1 MRILVAEDD
10 PVSRRFLERRLA
22 KWGYEVVGAEDGD
35 EAWAALSAEDAPRL
49 AILDWMMPGMDGLD
63 ICRALR
69 ADTRGPYTYVILVTG
84 RDRREDVIEGL
95 GAGADDYL
103 TKPVDVEQLE
113 VRLRA
118 ARRIVDLQEQ
128 LIAAREALRYQAEH
142 DVLTG
147 LPTRARIF
155 DLLESEIDRGSRQGQ
170 SIGVLMTDVDHFKQ
184 VNDTYGH
191 VVGDAVL
198 RGVAS
203 RLRGGCRRYDT
214 VGRYGGEEFV
224 AVLPGCDDR
233 LASEV
238 AERLRAAVAA
248 NPIHTP
254 AGDVP
259 VSVSIGVATTDAHV
273 PRTDALVHAADV
285 ALYRAKRGGRN
296 RVVVA
301 GTDIPPLGQSERPS
315 GTRES
320 SA

>member
-10 PVSRRFLERRLA
+10 PVSRRFLERRLE
-22 KWGYEVVGAEDGD
+22 KWGYEVICAEDGD
-35 EAWAALSAEDAPRL
+35 EAWAALASEDAPRL

-84 RDRREDVIEGL
+84 RDRREDVLEGL
-95 GAGADDYL
+95 GSGADDYL
-103 TKPVDVEQLE
+103 TKPVDIEQLE

-155 DLLESEIDRGSRQGQ
+155 DLLANEIDRGSRQHQ
-170 SIGVLMTDVDHFKQ
+170 SVGVLMTDVDHFKN

-233 LASEV
+233 LAAEV
-238 AERLRAAVAA
+238 AERLRTAVSA

-254 AGDVP
+254 AGEVP
-259 VSVSIGVATTDAHV
+259 VTVSIGVATSGAHP
-273 PRTDALVHAADV
+273 PRTDALVHAADI

-301 GTDIPPLGQSERPS
+301 GNDIPPLGQSEQSPDK
-315 GTRES
+315 GEGQG
-320 SA
+320 